1 MWLHNN
7 IIMNGIF
14 FRWWV
19 SFSSYF
25 NPFTLEP
32 PVRIH
37 VLSSIVCIS
46 FDGQG
51 QLCLLTCAE
60 WRDLSNH
67 TRMSTI
73 QSRTPEKKAKNHVT
87 LTWKFPWKS
96 SSTTH
101 LLFLSSYPKILI
113 AFLFKL
119 FPPKWSLPKCPQEK
133 KKMRQEKWKR
143 GEGRKRKEKSR
154 PLCRA
159 LKPKN
164 YLEILLSVHAWT
176 SQANI
181 LHLDQ
186 KAVKCT
192 TCKQLCGK
200 F

>member
-1 MWLHNN
+1 MWLHDN

-25 NPFTLEP
+25 NPFVHEP
-32 PVRIH
+32 PLQIH
-37 VLSSIVCIS
+37 VLSTTSVLMVKDNI
-46 FDGQG
+46 
-51 QLCLLTCAE
+51 CLLTCAE

-73 QSRTPEKKAKNHVT
+73 QSRTLEKKAKNHVT
-87 LTWKFPWKS
+87 LTWKF
-96 SSTTH
+96 H
-101 LLFLSSYPKILI
+101 LILRSKLLLSW
-113 AFLFKL
+113 KL
-119 FPPKWSLPKCPQEK
+119 FRPKWSLLMPSKG

-143 GEGRKRKEKSR
+143 GEERKRKEKSR
-154 PLCRA
+154 LLCWA
-159 LKPKN
+159 FKCKN
-164 YLEILLSVHAWT
+164 YLKILLSAHAWT